1 MQLDLLST
9 DLQQFIA
16 QKLDLSD
23 WLNMKLTCKKLL
35 TEYNK
40 VAFWNWGFHHLNILD
55 PYTLEHPEFRDYAF
69 DPTTLIAALSAKKRA
84 LAKVFRFGV
93 EPWQLAAFMGLVGPL
108 KAKYGKEVI
117 ALLDENKFGV
127 VEYLVLGG
135 HIKDLLEWIEL
146 LQPDFQAKDDPSY
159 QFPRLAVMTGDK
171 MMLKKLVE
179 KYGYEIKH
187 FDANTQSTLLHT
199 AVEFDQPAMA
209 LWLIE
214 EGVDIN
220 LGANLAVLAAK
231 KGFWSLYDKLL
242 ELKINPF
249 DSPQNQRSMVLSAIQ
264 FDRIPLAQKTIQTYS
279 VPPRT
284 NNPEESFYYA
294 AILSGNPEIFRIAI
308 RSGWGK
314 ITDRFQ
320 LNTSPLHIA
329 ALHGHILLIKEI
341 AEEHPTLKKNIHDAH
356 GSSLLSYSAKHG
368 SMKKFLEL
376 FTLELNGEPFFS
388 KESLADLNFHG
399 MGIAHFAAVNSHLN
413 FLYEFH
419 KKYGGDAF
427 GETIRERTNDD
438 KTLLHLAVEVG
449 AAKLSSWLIN
459 QRGFSPT
466 ALCKYGDTPFHLL
479 ALKAKENPALWTSI
493 EIIADPKYFKVL
505 TDYRNNSGKSVVDII
520 ASAGE
525 PELAAF
531 LTTRAKESEE
541 ISGPSLGNH
550 KP

>member
-1 MQLDLLST
+1 MQLDTLST
-9 DLQQFIA
+9 DLQQSIA
-16 QKLDLSD
+16 QKLNLSD

-55 PYTLEHPEFRDYAF
+55 PK
-69 DPTTLIAALSAKKRA
+69 TLIAALSAKKRA

-159 QFPRLAVMTGDK
+159 QFPRLVVMTGDK
-171 MMLKKLVE
+171 MMLKQLAE
-179 KYGYEIKH
+179 RFGYEIKH

-199 AVEFDQPAMA
+199 AVEFDQQAMV

-231 KGFWSLYDKLL
+231 NGFWSLYDKLL
-242 ELKINPF
+242 ELKINPL

-264 FDRIPLAQKTIQTYS
+264 FDRIPLAQKTIQIYS

-284 NNPEESFYYA
+284 QNPEESFYYA
-294 AILSGNPEIFRIAI
+294 AILSGDPEIFRISL

-320 LNTSPLHIA
+320 LNTTPLHIA
-329 ALHGHILLIKEI
+329 ASHGHIVLFKEI
-341 AEEHPTLKKNIHDAH
+341 AEEHPTLKKHLHDAY
-356 GSSLLSYSAKHG
+356 GTSLLSYSAKHG

-376 FTLELNGEPFFS
+376 FTLEFNGEPFFS
-388 KESLADLNFHG
+388 KESLKDINVHA
-399 MGIAHFAAVNSHLN
+399 MGIAHFAAINSHLN

-419 KKYGGDAF
+419 KKYGDDALI
-427 GETIRERTNDD
+427 ETADD
-438 KTLLHLAVEVG
+438 DNTILHLAVEACAV
-449 AAKLSSWLIN
+449 KVSSWLIN
-459 QRGFSPT
+459 QRGFSLT
-466 ALCKYGDTPFHLL
+466 RLNSHGDTPFHLL
-479 ALKAKENPALWTSI
+479 ALKAKQNPALWTSI

-505 TDYRNNSGKSVVDII
+505 TDYRNHSGKSVVDII
-520 ASAGE
+520 AAAGE
-525 PELAAF
+525 RELAEF
-531 LTTRAKESEE
+531 LTTQAKESEI
-541 ISGPSLGNH
+541 ISETSLGSH